1 MTNPHFADIDVHRKA
16 NTFCLMDANGM
27 EVRPRY
33 TLDISVQLMI
43 WFLPSTSFI
52 WQSASQ
58 TFPI

>member
-1 MTNPHFADIDVHRKA
+1 MTNPLFAGVDVHRKT
-16 NTFCLMDANGM
+16 NTFCLMDANGV

-33 TLDISVQLMI
+33 NLDTSLQLMI
-43 WFLPSTSFI
+43 WFLPSTSFV